1 MEPQTYKPMIVC
13 ELSRKMNSNFRV
25 KVHGLGYHTL
35 VGWSGLNEIVGS
47 EIAERAVCKAFEA
60 GLDKWTW
67 KLRRGLKLDFYSK

>member
-1 MEPQTYKPMIVC
+1 MESKAYKPMIMC

-35 VGWSGLNEIVGS
+35 VGWSGLNEIVGP
-47 EIAERAVCKAFEA
+47 ELAERAVCKAFESKQ
-60 GLDKWTW
+60 DKWTW

>member
-1 MEPQTYKPMIVC
+1 MEQQTYKPTIMC

-35 VGWSGLNEIVGS
+35 VGWSGLNEIIGR
-47 EIAERAVCKAFEA
+47 ELAEKAVYKAFEA

-67 KLRRGLKLDFYSK
+67 NLRRGIRLDFYSK